1 MISTDVATE
10 IARGLT
16 WARRATEG
24 TWAISRIRPLTGGIT
39 GLVVAL
45 DMRQAKGKKLR
56 AVLKLYRPDASE
68 PDSARREA
76 RILHL
81 LAATDLP
88 VPKVVAIDHDGDDA
102 GWPALL
108 MTRLPGQRRMRP
120 RSQRPWLVELAK
132 LARRIHALALP
143 TEALPR
149 YRPWGLD
156 DPLPVPDWWADR
168 DVWLRAVEIFH
179 GPAPAETPVFI
190 HRDFHPGNVLWT
202 GAKPS
207 AVVDWLH
214 GCLGPAS
221 VDIAHCRLNLW
232 LDIGPQAADEFLDA
246 YRAMRIESPPHNPYW
261 DIIDAMSWRIDPAR
275 HGVTRARRYQSFVA
289 AAVAA
294 IGDGTATK

>member
-1 MISTDVATE
+1 MATE

-16 WARRATEG
+16 WARQATEG
-24 TWAISRIRPLTGGIT
+24 TWSISRIRPLTGGNT

-45 DMRQAKGKKLR
+45 DMREAKGKKLR
-56 AVLKLYRPDASE
+56 AVLKLYRPDGSE
-68 PDSARREA
+68 PDSALREA
-76 RILHL
+76 RILQL

-88 VPKVVAIDHDGDDA
+88 VPRVVAIDHDIDDA

-120 RSQRPWLVELAK
+120 RSQGPWLVELAK

-143 TEALPR
+143 SEALPR

-168 DVWLRAVEIFH
+168 DVWLRAVDIFH
-179 GPAPAETPVFI
+179 GPAPEEPLVFI
-190 HRDFHPGNVLWT
+190 HRDFHPGNVLWID
-202 GAKPS
+202 AKPS

-221 VDIAHCRLNLW
+221 VDVAHCRLNLW
-232 LDIGPQAADEFLDA
+232 LDIGPEAANGLLNA
-246 YRAMRIESPPHNPYW
+246 YRAIGQESAPYHPYW
-261 DIIDAMSWRIDPAR
+261 DIADAMSWRIDLELG
-275 HGVTRARRYQSFVA
+275 GVARARRYESFVA
-289 AAVAA
+289 TAVQ
-294 IGDGTATK
+294 GLEG